1 MARHIFCAFMILTI
15 MSSALFVAVAPVS
28 SKEFIQ
34 PSYGYTTDYYEGYG
48 VPDIY
53 ASVLGDT
60 EFERGETARLNIV
73 LSNRG
78 ILYGFESKTSVEGSQ
93 SEQQLAL
100 AELEYET
107 SRTIAYGVKATLVSP
122 TEMIDVDPLTSGQTL
137 EELVP
142 GELPEQPLIY
152 TISISDETPAGDYIL
167 MLPVSYEFQD
177 DVQMTGGSAV
187 QLGLPDVDH
196 TVYYKEANTTLPIPI
211 TIKEAPLFSV
221 QEIEGELVAGSSSTI
236 NITYRNDGEL
246 AADDVIARLVVM
258 DPLTTS
264 KPTVYIGDMKPGETK
279 IASFTIDAS
288 STAIAKNYGL
298 DSELRYIDEDGDVTF
313 SENLKL
319 QVPLTSPDGG
329 IDMARAS
336 LVGTFLVALYMII
349 DTIRKRRKSDEK
361 QE

>member
-1 MARHIFCAFMILTI
+1 MARYFFCAFMIFVVI
-15 MSSALFVAVAPVS
+15 SSTLFATVVPVS

-34 PSYGYTTDYYEGYG
+34 PSYGYTTNYYEGYG

-53 ASVLGDT
+53 ASVLGDN
-60 EFERGETARLNIV
+60 EFERGETSRISIV

-107 SRTIAYGVKATLVSP
+107 ARTIAYGIKATLVSP
-122 TEMIDVDPLTSGQTL
+122 IEMIDVDPLTSGQTL
-137 EELVP
+137 EKLVP
-142 GELPEQPLIY
+142 GELPSQPLTY
-152 TISISDETPAGDYIL
+152 TISISDDAPAGDYVL

-196 TVYYKEANTTLPIPI
+196 TVYYKETNATLPIPI

-221 QEIEGELVAGSSSTI
+221 QEIEGELVAGQSSTI

-246 AADDVIARLVVM
+246 AANDVIARIVVM
-258 DPLTTS
+258 TPLATS
-264 KPTVYIGDMKPGETK
+264 RPTVSLSDMEPGETET
-279 IASFTIDAS
+279 ASFIIDAS

-298 DSELRYIDEDGDVTF
+298 DSELRYIDEDGDVAF
-313 SENLKL
+313 SENLKIE
-319 QVPLTSPDGG
+319 VPLTSPDGG
-329 IDMARAS
+329 VDIGRAS
-336 LVGTFLVALYMII
+336 LAGTFLVALYMII
-349 DTIRKRRKSDEK
+349 DTIRKRRKIGEK
-361 QE
+361 EE